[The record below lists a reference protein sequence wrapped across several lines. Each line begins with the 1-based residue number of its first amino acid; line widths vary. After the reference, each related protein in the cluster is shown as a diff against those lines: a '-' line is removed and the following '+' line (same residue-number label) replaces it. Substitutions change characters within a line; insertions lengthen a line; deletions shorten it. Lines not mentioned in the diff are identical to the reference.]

1 MPYDRRGAVSLWP
14 APSFFSDYPRLT
26 QTLPTAPQLVNAE
39 SPTAPSSSLGS
50 PPAHRFTSRLV
61 DRCTRRSQLLH
72 CDRCLGLDGFL
83 GSRPWATDPAFQQH
97 TNGEYR
103 ARPLLVVPPAW
114 RPDLAVPARRGGPG
128 GPGAGLALSLF

>member
-26 QTLPTAPQLVNAE
+26 QTLPTAPQLVNADSAFFVAWLPAGAPLHVAPCRQVH
-39 SPTAPSSSLGS
+39 SPSRPCTA
-50 PPAHRFTSRLV
+50 T
-61 DRCTRRSQLLH
+61 C
-72 CDRCLGLDGFL
+72 CLGLDGFL

-103 ARPLLVVPPAW
+103 ARPLHALATLARPANIK
-114 RPDLAVPARRGGPG
+114 
-128 GPGAGLALSLF
+128 S